1 MIKQVVLAS
10 VLTLTL
16 ALGYVGMPGVEGKT
30 TEQSGA
36 DGQTRAVVEAASAFL
51 KSLNPDQRQRVQF
64 AFTPQKGGTIAP
76 FHRTADGGVAPG
88 APAEGQH
95 GGPGGQARALGSGA
109 PVAGPAWDLPVA
121 SSASSMERLSGRI
134 TRSATRF
141 GLAFVLIH

>member
-51 KSLNPDQRQRVQF
+51 KSLNPDQC
-64 AFTPQKGGTIAP
+64 
-76 FHRTADGGVAPG
+76 
-88 APAEGQH
+88 
-95 GGPGGQARALGSGA
+95 
-109 PVAGPAWDLPVA
+109 
-121 SSASSMERLSGRI
+121 
-134 TRSATRF
+134 
-141 GLAFVLIH
+141 